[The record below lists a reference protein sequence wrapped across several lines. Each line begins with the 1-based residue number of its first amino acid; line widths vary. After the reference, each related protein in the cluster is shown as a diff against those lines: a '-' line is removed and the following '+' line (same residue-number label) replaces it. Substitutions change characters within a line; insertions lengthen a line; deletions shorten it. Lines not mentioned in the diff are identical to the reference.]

1 MLNSPETGNPNP
13 EIQREQINYLKK
25 LPRVDLEE
33 EHKGFL
39 LHGTSVFAL
48 TLGKLTGRTFREE
61 GASDFSP
68 QEGDLYVIDSRDIA
82 ALEDV
87 SFHAGVAARSHFILD
102 KLDVDFGDPEYSK
115 AVREI
120 ISVPSLTS
128 VKDIPFNR
136 DTEKL
141 YKLLFTERMM
151 NPDAFIRLVRESLAW
166 KGVILALDPV
176 LKSPAY
182 NFREGDDTFDYRISV
197 PRGGLPLE
205 FIKGLT
211 PLGEKDEEY
220 LDKVFQAVSD

>member
-1 MLNSPETGNPNP
+1 MNPLETGTPNQ
-13 EIQREQINYLKK
+13 EIQSEVISYLRN
-25 LPRVDLEE
+25 LPKVDLEV
-33 EHKGFL
+33 EHYGFL

-48 TLGKLTGRTFREE
+48 TLGKLVGRTFREKE
-61 GASDFSP
+61 ASDFSP

-87 SFHAGVAARSHFILD
+87 SFHAGVAAGSHFILD
-102 KLDVDFGDPEYSK
+102 KLGVDSRDPECYK

-120 ISVPSLTS
+120 LSVPGLTS

-151 NPDAFIRLVRESLAW
+151 NPDAFVRLVHESLAW

-197 PRGGLPLE
+197 PRGGLPLK

-211 PLGEKDEEY
+211 PLGKKDEEY
-220 LDKVFQAVSD
+220 LNKVFQEVSD